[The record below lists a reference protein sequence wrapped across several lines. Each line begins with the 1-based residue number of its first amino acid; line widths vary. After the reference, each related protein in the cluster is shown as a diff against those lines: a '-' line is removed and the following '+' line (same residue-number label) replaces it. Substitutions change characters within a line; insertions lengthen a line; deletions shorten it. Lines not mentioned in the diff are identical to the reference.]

1 MYGRCKPT
9 LISPVGVP
17 AETEL
22 EKNVTC
28 VYQELSINF
37 QYESEAGL
45 HERAEQRLLGGEHHG

>member
-9 LISPVGVP
+9 LISQSGISS
-17 AETEL
+17 ETEL
-22 EKNVTC
+22 EKNVTG

-45 HERAEQRLLGGEHHG
+45 QHAGMTPEGY

>member
-45 HERAEQRLLGGEHHG
+45 QHAGMTPEGY